1 MDDTVASVDL
11 DDDMVGPSME
21 GTKLRSNVYR
31 TENADW
37 KEIDVSK
44 STIEKLIFTYK
55 NPFIIIIFTWFFNLP
70 FNRCIENVGDNR
82 EWCSAI
88 RTRHSSEWSWALACV
103 RSCHVPTDRW

>member
-1 MDDTVASVDL
+1 MDDTVGSVDL

-44 STIEKLIFTYK
+44 STIEKFIFT
-55 NPFIIIIFTWFFNLP
+55 
-70 FNRCIENVGDNR
+70 
-82 EWCSAI
+82 
-88 RTRHSSEWSWALACV
+88 
-103 RSCHVPTDRW
+103 